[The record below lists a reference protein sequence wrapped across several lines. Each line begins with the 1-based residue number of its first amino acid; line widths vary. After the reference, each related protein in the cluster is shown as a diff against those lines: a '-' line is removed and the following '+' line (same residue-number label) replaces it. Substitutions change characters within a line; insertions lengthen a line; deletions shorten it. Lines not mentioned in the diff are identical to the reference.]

1 MDDAIEVDVD
11 ALMDLARDQGLAKL
25 DGNVGRICNK
35 RLCLYLN
42 ACNKNCVSDKMYTIK
57 CRLLTLR

>member
-35 RLCLYLN
+35 RLCLY
-42 ACNKNCVSDKMYTIK
+42 
-57 CRLLTLR
+57 